1 MTTKERND
9 MSTMQDAH
17 AQDVL
22 VGEARGELNDGLPG
36 RAQGRDQGAVHNEA
50 HNETHDSERKLPARS
65 VQDRHADVA
74 IIGAGPAGSVA
85 AALLRRQGHSVC
97 VIERQH
103 FPRFSI
109 GESLLPQSMAYLEEA
124 GMLRAVVEAGFQY
137 KNGAHFVRGDVT
149 STYDFRDKHSAGWG
163 TTYQVERAV
172 FDKILIDCAAGQ
184 GVDVRFGDQV
194 VAMQTGD
201 APSLDVRTEQ
211 GEAYRVHARFV
222 LDASG
227 FGRVLPRL
235 LNLEAPSSM
244 PPRSALFTHVR
255 DSLAAGSTDRNK
267 IWVVTHPEHHD
278 VWYWMIPLADGRSSV
293 GVVAPSAFLE
303 MPESEREA
311 TLRALI
317 RAEPNLCRLIG
328 DAPFLMPARTIGGY
342 SANVE
347 RLHGPG
353 FALLGNAGEF
363 LDPVFSSGVTIAL
376 RSAAMAAEVLG
387 RQLRGETVDW
397 QADYDVPLR
406 KGIDAFRAFV
416 ERWYSGELQDIIFYP
431 RQTPLIRR
439 LISSVLAGYAWD
451 ESNPYV
457 ADPVRRLQALH
468 ALCVG

>member
-1 MTTKERND
+1 
-9 MSTMQDAH
+9 MSTMQQAQ
-17 AQDVL
+17 AQDGQM
-22 VGEARGELNDGLPG
+22 GEARGESVEKP
-36 RAQGRDQGAVHNEA
+36 RDSLQ
-50 HNETHDSERKLPARS
+50 DRS
-65 VQDRHADVA
+65 SVGVADRHADVA

-109 GESLLPQSMAYLEEA
+109 GESLLPQSMAYLEAA

-137 KNGAHFVRGDVT
+137 KNGAHFVRGEAS

-163 TTYQVERAV
+163 TTYQVERAA
-172 FDKILIDCAAGQ
+172 FDKILIDCAAAQ

-194 VAMQTGD
+194 VAMQTGET
-201 APSLDVRTEQ
+201 PSLDVRTEQ
-211 GEAYRVHARFV
+211 GEAYRVNARFV

-235 LNLEAPSSM
+235 LGLEVPSSM
-244 PPRSALFTHVR
+244 PPRAALFSHVR

-267 IWVVTHPEHHD
+267 IWVVTHPEHRD

-293 GVVAPSAFLE
+293 GVVATREFLDVAE
-303 MPESEREA
+303 AEREA

-317 RAEPNLCRLIG
+317 RAEPSLCRLIG
-328 DAPFLMPARTIGGY
+328 DAPFLMPVRTIGGY

-376 RSAAMAAEVLG
+376 RSAAMAADVLG
-387 RQLRGETVDW
+387 RQLKGEAVDW
-397 QADYDVPLR
+397 QSDYEVPLR
-406 KGIDAFRAFV
+406 KGIDTFRAFV

-431 RQTPLIRR
+431 HQTPSIRR
-439 LISSVLAGYAWD
+439 MISSVLAGYAWD
-451 ESNPYV
+451 ETNPYV
-457 ADPVRRLQALH
+457 AEPVRRLQTLH